1 MIEERFKLWS
11 EHPYFD
17 ADFHQ
22 ELKNITDPKEIEDR
36 FYTDLEFG
44 TGGLRGILA
53 AGTNRMNKYVIRKVT
68 QGLADYILKHS
79 SEAKQRGVVIAYD
92 SRLFSREFALEAA
105 LVLANNGVKAYLFEA
120 LRPTPELSFAV
131 RNLHALAGIVIT
143 ASHNPKE
150 YNGYKL
156 YWEDG
161 GQVPPE
167 QADRILSCIQ
177 DRNSW
182 VDIDPMSEE
191 LALSSGLLVII
202 GKEID
207 RVYLEKV
214 KSLALHPQ
222 IIKDC
227 GSQLKIIYTPLHGAG
242 NILVRQA
249 LAELGFSDV
258 FVVPEQELPDPE
270 FTTVPYPNP
279 EIPSTFDLARQY
291 GFEKQADLLLA
302 TDPDSDR
309 LGVVV
314 RDNNGSY
321 QLLTGNQVGVLL
333 TYYILS
339 QKKILGTLPDKATII
354 KTIASTDLADEV
366 ARSFDV
372 AVENVLTG
380 FKFIA
385 EKEKELEESKRG
397 VFQFGFEESYGY
409 LAGDFVRDKDGVIA
423 AVLLAEAA
431 LFYKYTKGLDLT
443 QVLATIYSEFGY
455 YLEDQESIV
464 LKGKSGIEEMAKIMT
479 TLRESE
485 FSKLGGIVIETV
497 DDYDRGL
504 RKVRDNNN
512 TYPLYLPRSNVLRFS
527 FKGGGFVMARPSGT
541 EPKIKF
547 YFSVKGENQ
556 SALKETLERVKA
568 EILEIVHKVLAED
581 HVNQFIIHNS

>member
-17 ADFHQ
+17 AEFHQ
-22 ELKNITDPKEIEDR
+22 ELKNITDLKEIEDR

-44 TGGLRGILA
+44 TGGLRGILG

-79 SEAKQRGVVIAYD
+79 SEGKQKGVVIAYD
-92 SRLFSREFALEAA
+92 SRKFSREFALEAA
-105 LVLANNGVKAYLFEA
+105 LVLANNGVKAYLFDA

-131 RNLHALAGIVIT
+131 RTLHALAGIVIT

-177 DRNSW
+177 ERNSW
-182 VDIDPMSEE
+182 VDIELLSEE
-191 LALSSGLLVII
+191 RALAFGLLVII
-202 GKEID
+202 GEELD
-207 RVYLEKV
+207 RVYLDKV

-222 IIKDC
+222 LINEY
-227 GSQLKIIYTPLHGAG
+227 GSQLNIVYTPLHGAG

-249 LAELGFSDV
+249 LAELGFTNV
-258 FVVPEQELPDPE
+258 FVVPEQELPDPD

-279 EIPSTFDLARQY
+279 EIPTTFDMAREL
-291 GFEKQADLLLA
+291 GFVKQADLLIA

-314 RDNNGSY
+314 LDNKGAY

-366 ARSFDV
+366 ARSYGV

-423 AVLLAEAA
+423 AVLLADAA
-431 LFYKYTKGLDLT
+431 LFYKHTKGFDLT

-479 TLRESE
+479 TLREAE
-485 FSKLGGIVIETV
+485 IRELGGIPIETV
-497 DDYDRGL
+497 DDYEQGL
-504 RKVRDNNN
+504 GKLSGDST

-556 SALKETLERVKA
+556 STLKETLDKVKT
-568 EILEIVHKVLAED
+568 EMLEIVHKVLAKD
-581 HVNQFIIHNS
+581 NMDN